1 MSVRSHVQTD
11 FRTEFSI
18 IEGTYKN
25 IRVSEHCRPSR
36 QPLFGKELS
45 QVKVSFVS
53 CKDKDG
59 LCEWI
64 VFNSAKE
71 LYFYPFDGV
80 GEVSQIVYV
89 PHNVLYRWILCW
101 SYMVDRSGWI
111 LKERSVTRLTLS
123 FKYASCL
130 LPNPTRIYFTA

>member
-1 MSVRSHVQTD
+1 MSVRSHVQAE

-45 QVKVSFVS
+45 PVKVSFVS

-80 GEVSQIVYV
+80 GKVNHMKYVDCVSAPYCFVYINKLNHILV
-89 PHNVLYRWILCW
+89 GSREWVL
-101 SYMVDRSGWI
+101 
-111 LKERSVTRLTLS
+111 
-123 FKYASCL
+123 
-130 LPNPTRIYFTA
+130 

>member
-89 PHNVLYRWILCW
+89 PHNVLYRWIVSWC
-101 SYMVDRSGWI
+101 YMVDRSGGGWI
-111 LKERSVTRLTLS
+111 LKEWSVTRLTLNTLAVS
-123 FKYASCL
+123 S
-130 LPNPTRIYFTA
+130 PIPPRIYFTA